1 MANVRPLRETNWGL
15 NCGKTAQ
22 SKRGKLIT
30 ADFKKENGGKV
41 GTPNAGGE
49 AFMWEGFGSVT
60 NNNITASIKPL
71 CQGEDH
77 CFNLLC
83 WTKRTKINK

>member
-1 MANVRPLRETNWGL
+1 M
-15 NCGKTAQ
+15 
-22 SKRGKLIT
+22 
-30 ADFKKENGGKV
+30 